1 MSLRRSFPT
10 LTVTRNA
17 VVLSSLAA
25 CCVWIAGCGV
35 QAYEQRL
42 NNANEMFAYQNRLD
56 RILSK
61 SAWADPYGFGVTMR
75 MPSGYTQIPAPAPP
89 EEGDESAEPIADPRQ
104 PTYLG
109 ITELEGLLGAWKLQ
123 ADGASGANAFLYLVS
138 NHQRMLAAG
147 PGEQDLPADQ
157 FLQDLES
164 LLDLQLGIA
173 VEDGGQARS
182 QENVKVSE
190 SLPRDDAIAK
200 YARRK
205 EFVSMQLVPSG
216 DALQQLGLPE
226 LEIYVYEHRAGS
238 IQIAL
243 LLVAPLSVR
252 DNPDANLRVALETLT
267 VSDQA
272 PRAAAPGESGAA
284 PRTGGF

>member
-1 MSLRRSFPT
+1 MSLRRSFQT
-10 LTVTRNA
+10 QTVTRNA
-17 VVLSSLAA
+17 AVVLLLAA

-75 MPSGYTQIPAPAPP
+75 LPNGYAQIPAPAAPA
-89 EEGDESAEPIADPRQ
+89 EGDESAEPIADPRQ

-123 ADGASGANAFLYLVS
+123 SAGNSGANAFLYVVS
-138 NHQRMLAAG
+138 NHHRMLAAG
-147 PGEQDLPADQ
+147 PGENKLPHDE
-157 FLQDLES
+157 FLQDLEA
-164 LLDLQLGIA
+164 LLDLQLGIS
-173 VEDGGQARS
+173 VENGGQARS

-190 SLPRDDAIAK
+190 SLPRDDTIAK
-200 YARRK
+200 YTRRK

-238 IQIAL
+238 VQVAL

-267 VSDQA
+267 VSDQP
-272 PRAAAPGESGAA
+272 PRAAAPGESGASS
-284 PRTGGF
+284 RSGF